1 MSFGPPETGA
11 EPLRRVRRA
20 LKAMST
26 PSRARISLRFMGPQD
41 RLWWGDSAPHNPG
54 FSYALHRVKI
64 SYVIRSVAYWGS
76 PVGQAASP

>member
-11 EPLRRVRRA
+11 EPLRGVRRA

-41 RLWWGDSAPHNPG
+41 RLLGAIQLLITLVFLCTSHGETPPCDPFGA
-54 FSYALHRVKI
+54 
-64 SYVIRSVAYWGS
+64 
-76 PVGQAASP
+76 